1 MKYQIF
7 RGLLAVLAIAMLHAC
22 GGGGGSD
29 SNVVAGGTAPAPA
42 PATGGGGP
50 TITKVGAITGFGS
63 VFVEGERFETSS
75 DGTAIRK
82 DDLDA
87 DEDDLEVGMVVRVR
101 ASSRND
107 EGEWVADDIEF
118 DEDVKGPIDSIGASS
133 LVVVGQTVN
142 IIPGETHIDD
152 GLTLIDLSAGEIVEV
167 SGYRNA
173 LDEIDALFLERKNP
187 GEVDEYEVLGQIRN
201 LDTDNEQFEIGGLTV
216 NYGLAELDDLDGG
229 LSEGLLV
236 EVEDENLA
244 YMAGD
249 LVMDATEVEGEDRF
263 EFKDEDDNDEDNDDD
278 GDDHDTEITSVITE
292 ILSSTA
298 FMMGSIEVRH
308 DSGTEFEGG
317 TAEDLA
323 VGVRV
328 EAEGTLI
335 GDNVLSAHE
344 IEFELHESAR
354 LSGLVNEIDEGA
366 QEVVVMG
373 VTVRVAGAEMDD
385 SLNDVEPFTLA
396 DLDEG
401 NFVEVEGTETDNII
415 DASEFERDDADDDS
429 EMRGLLDA
437 FDPVAMTVTIFGKVI
452 GTDSSTRYEIED
464 MTVSAETFFDRL
476 HVDQSVVDVD
486 WDGARADTLSPAK
499 ELSLED

>member
-1 MKYQIF
+1 
-7 RGLLAVLAIAMLHAC
+7 
-22 GGGGGSD
+22 
-29 SNVVAGGTAPAPA
+29 
-42 PATGGGGP
+42 
-50 TITKVGAITGFGS
+50 
-63 VFVEGERFETSS
+63 
-75 DGTAIRK
+75 
-82 DDLDA
+82 
-87 DEDDLEVGMVVRVR
+87 MVVRVR
-101 ASSRND
+101 ASSQND
-107 EGEWVADDIEF
+107 SGEWVADDIEF

-142 IIPGETHIDD
+142 ILDDTHIDD
-152 GLTLIDLSAGEIVEV
+152 GLTLLDLSVGQIVEV

-173 LDEIDALFLERKNP
+173 LDEIDALFVERKNP
-187 GEVDEYEVLGQIRN
+187 GEIDEYEVLGQIRD
-201 LDTDNEQFEIGGLTV
+201 LDTDNEQFVIGGLTV

-244 YMAGD
+244 YVAGD
-249 LVMDATEVEGEDRF
+249 LVLDATEVEGEDRF
-263 EFKDEDDNDEDNDDD
+263 EFKDEDDNDLDD
-278 GDDHDTEITSVITE
+278 GDDGDDEDTEITSVITE
-292 ILSSTA
+292 ILSSTS
-298 FMMGSIEVRH
+298 FMMASIEVRH
-308 DSGTEFEGG
+308 DGATEFEGG

-335 GDNVLSAHE
+335 GENVLDADE

-354 LSGLVNEIDEGA
+354 LSGLVNEIDEDN

-401 NFVEVEGTETDNII
+401 NFVELRGTETDNVIQ
-415 DASEFERDDADDDS
+415 ATEFERDDADDDS

-437 FDPVAMTVTIFGKVI
+437 FDPVAMTVTIFGRVI
-452 GTDSSTRYEIED
+452 GTDSATRYEIED
-464 MTVSAETFFDRL
+464 LTVPAETFFERL
-476 HVDQSVVDVD
+476 HAGQSVVDVD
-486 WDGARADTLSPAK
+486 WDGARADTLAPAK